1 LRCLSIAACYRF
13 PLMEEEVAVEEVEQ
27 KMNHYPENVNYYFP

>member
-1 LRCLSIAACYRF
+1 
-13 PLMEEEVAVEEVEQ
+13 LMEEEVVVAVEEVEQ

>member
-1 LRCLSIAACYRF
+1 
-13 PLMEEEVAVEEVEQ
+13 LMEEEVAVAVEEVEQ

>member
-1 LRCLSIAACYRF
+1 
-13 PLMEEEVAVEEVEQ
+13 LMEEEVVAVEEEVEQ